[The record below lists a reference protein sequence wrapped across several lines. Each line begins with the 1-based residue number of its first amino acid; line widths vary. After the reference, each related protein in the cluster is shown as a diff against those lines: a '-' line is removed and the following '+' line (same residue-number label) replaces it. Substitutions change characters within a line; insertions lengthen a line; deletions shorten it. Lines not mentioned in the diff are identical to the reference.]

1 MQKKL
6 IALAMAIG
14 AIAAMAAPSVASA
27 APVLTQPTGTIVAA
41 GTPVVGT
48 NVGEMKMTTALG
60 NVTCTAA
67 TVKGTVLS
75 SSTAS
80 GTKGEA
86 TEASFVGSGVSSEC
100 TSWTGG
106 VTVTTNVT
114 GGLPWCF
121 ETTSGDEG
129 RVRGGKCSELSRGIK
144 YILDFTSIG
153 ACEYNRSTAV
163 ATTFATDVSGQDTTI
178 SMTEQEWTKVA
189 GSAFCPS
196 TGKLD
201 ATFKL
206 ETTTGASMYA
216 SS

>member
-6 IALAMAIG
+6 IALAVAIV
-14 AIAAMAAPSVASA
+14 ALVASSASA
-27 APVLTQPTGTIVAA
+27 APVLTQPTGTVVAA
-41 GTPVVGT
+41 GTPVLGT

-60 NVTCTAA
+60 NVTCTAS
-67 TVKGTVLS
+67 TVKGIVLS

-86 TEASFVGSGVSSEC
+86 TDATFVGTGPSSEC

-106 VTVTTNVT
+106 VTVTTNVA

-129 RVRGGKCSELSRGIK
+129 KVRGGKCSELSRGIK
-144 YILDFTSIG
+144 YVLDFTSIG

-178 SMTEQEWTKVA
+178 SMAEQEWTKSA
-189 GSAFCPS
+189 GGALCPS

-206 ETTTGASMYA
+206 ETTAGSSMYA